1 MSEIPRV
8 VSAIIQGCLLM
19 AVAFVGS
26 QLWTMNDEL
35 HEAKGDLKY
44 LIGQVARIDRIA
56 EAVQDLRRGEAVR
69 DSQVADLTKRADV
82 HRDVLLKLQ
91 QRIDGPGR

>member
-8 VSAIIQGCLLM
+8 VSAIVQGCLLM

-26 QLWTMNDEL
+26 QLWTMNDGL

-44 LIGQVARIDRIA
+44 LIGQVARIDRLS
-56 EAVQDLRRGEAVR
+56 ESVNEVRRGEAVR
-69 DSQVADLTKRADV
+69 DSQIADLIKRADV

-91 QRIDGPGR
+91 QRIEQP